1 MNSNN
6 DIDDRLEAHSERIQ
20 GNNSDN
26 QTFIYAQ
33 LAYAKSKHSKQ
44 AKRKQKAYKK
54 RWINKGGNK

>member
-6 DIDDRLEAHSERIQ
+6 DTDNRLEAHSERIQ

-33 LAYAKSKHSKQ
+33 LAYAKSKHSTQ
-44 AKRKQKAYKK
+44 ANRKQKAYKK

>member
-33 LAYAKSKHSKQ
+33 LTYAKSKHSKQ
-44 AKRKQKAYKK
+44 ANQKQKAYKK